1 MPLHYECI
9 QVGNKINGSLFC
21 FILFYCCLFLV
32 CLASHWRRWKRVKRQ
47 NVLQNKKISVLVSL
61 CVGSSRKRLVDFS
74 CPCGML
80 VLMCACVLMCECMY
94 LQVCDARW
102 LQGCDAQWVI
112 FMSFILVYND
122 NVQLLQYDLYLAHL
136 NHVSKF

>member
-1 MPLHYECI
+1 M
-9 QVGNKINGSLFC
+9 
-21 FILFYCCLFLV
+21 
-32 CLASHWRRWKRVKRQ
+32 LA
-47 NVLQNKKISVLVSL
+47 
-61 CVGSSRKRLVDFS
+61 
-74 CPCGML
+74 
-80 VLMCACVLMCECMY
+80 LMCACVLMCECMY

-102 LQGCDAQWVI
+102 LQVCDAQWVI